1 MQRLCYVFI
10 LQYTR
15 SGCSSSTNKSKQSV
29 FIDTTDVSL
38 KMQLSAVYSETR
50 GMPAVESNHAQ
61 HVLSSLNQQRAVGR
75 FCDAVLNVGGGVVYL
90 AHRNILACFSEL
102 FQQSNMP
109 TAPCMEFCLQEC
121 PSDGLELLLN
131 FVYTGEL
138 KLDPDNLD
146 KVQNAAASLCVPE
159 ALALCQQ
166 FKETSVDPVPLKRKR
181 GRPRKST
188 SDTTLPCSVKEENLL
203 AITKDESSFDAAKAN
218 FSMATT
224 TTTTTTRSGRVVK
237 GPRRLVT
244 DESPTTDFT
253 APEKA
258 SKRAPLIPMERESG
272 DDVVE
277 NQNPD
282 QPTVEPEVTDLQIDV
297 NDNGVSQG
305 IEEVEEDDDV
315 GDFEGITEDTDE
327 EYVPIAEPS
336 SLAPSTS
343 TARKRKAQSKTDENE
358 NGEALEED
366 SKKDSVQCPI
376 CDKSFKS
383 KYYLK
388 VHNRRHTGERPFGC
402 LKCGKRYF
410 RKENLL
416 IHEIRDCARVQTYTC
431 LTCSS
436 TFNGKEELRLHVISH
451 TGDMPHK
458 CSTCQEQFMYK
469 KNLTIHMMKAH
480 GYPKP
485 HACPQCPKTFLTRT
499 ELRVHEAAK
508 HRGEKPF
515 VCEECG
521 HRASSRNGLQMHIKA
536 IHRNERPFVCNLCGH
551 AFSQKNNLN
560 MHLRIHSGE
569 RPYQCHLCGKTFRT
583 QASLDKHNRTHTGE
597 RPFSCDVCEQRF
609 TEKGALVRHKA
620 SKHEEGRPHCCHI
633 CGKTFKAREQL
644 RVHLRRH
651 KGMRK
656 FECIDCGYKFTRQAH
671 LRRHIQ
677 IHKRTENYNPRQ
689 RKLRN
694 VIVPDVDGNP
704 GENEAAEASLIAE
717 ETDYA
722 PETADVQESTNPEPD
737 SATGLSSGCI
747 VRVVIESSD
756 AVTEEVV
763 SNQSLGHVEA
773 VESFSVPE
781 GLQQT
786 QLVTEAYESAMDMD
800 GIVENISESKT

>member
-1 MQRLCYVFI
+1 M
-10 LQYTR
+10 
-15 SGCSSSTNKSKQSV
+15 
-29 FIDTTDVSL
+29 
-38 KMQLSAVYSETR
+38 A
-50 GMPAVESNHAQ
+50 AAESNHAQ
-61 HVLSSLNQQRAVGR
+61 RVLSSLNQQRAVGR

-102 FQQSNMP
+102 FQQSNVP
-109 TAPCMEFCLQEC
+109 SAPCMEFCLQEC
-121 PSDGLELLLN
+121 TNDGLELLLN

-146 KVQNAAASLCVPE
+146 KVQHAAASLGVPE

-166 FKETSVDPVPLKRKR
+166 FKVTSEDPVPLKRKR

-188 SDTTLPCSVKEENLL
+188 SETNPLCSVKQENSLTV
-203 AITKDESSFDAAKAN
+203 AQDESSFNAATDHL
-218 FSMATT
+218 ST

-237 GPRRLVT
+237 GPRRLVP
-244 DESPTTDFT
+244 DESPTADSA

-258 SKRAPLIPMERESG
+258 SKRPLPVLLESESG
-272 DDVVE
+272 DVVVE

-282 QPTVEPEVTDLQIDV
+282 QPPGESQVTELQIDASG
-297 NDNGVSQG
+297 NGVGQV
-305 IEEVEEDDDV
+305 IEEMEEEEEDDV
-315 GDFEGITEDTDE
+315 GDFQDVTEDTDE
-327 EYVPIAEPS
+327 EYVPAAEPS

-343 TARKRKAQSKTDENE
+343 AARRRKAQSKTDKNE
-358 NGEALEED
+358 NGEAADED
-366 SKKDSVQCPI
+366 SKKDSVQCPL

-436 TFNGKEELRLHVISH
+436 TFSGKEELRLHVVSH

-458 CSTCQEQFMYK
+458 CSTCPEQFMYK
-469 KNLTIHMMKAH
+469 KNLTIHMMKVH

-583 QASLDKHNRTHTGE
+583 QVFSTPASLDKHNRTHTGE
-597 RPFSCDVCEQRF
+597 RPFGCDVSASSASR
-609 TEKGALVRHKA
+609 RKA
-620 SKHEEGRPHCCHI
+620 PSSATRP
-633 CGKTFKAREQL
+633 AS
-644 RVHLRRH
+644 
-651 KGMRK
+651 MRK
-656 FECIDCGYKFTRQAH
+656 AVRTAATSVAKPSKAH

-694 VIVPDVDGNP
+694 VIVQDVEGSP
-704 GENEAAEASLIAE
+704 GEATEEATEASLIAE
-717 ETDYA
+717 ETDYV
-722 PETADVQESTNPEPD
+722 PEAADVQEPANPEGDP
-737 SATGLSSGCI
+737 AAAGLGSSCI
-747 VRVVIESSD
+747 VRVVIESGD
-756 AVTEEVV
+756 AVMEEVV
-763 SNQSLGHVEA
+763 SNQNLGHVEA
-773 VESFSVPE
+773 AEGFSVPE

-786 QLVTEAYESAMDMD
+786 QLVTQAYQSTMDME
-800 GIVENISESKT
+800 GIRMTQ

>member
-1 MQRLCYVFI
+1 
-10 LQYTR
+10 
-15 SGCSSSTNKSKQSV
+15 
-29 FIDTTDVSL
+29 
-38 KMQLSAVYSETR
+38 
-50 GMPAVESNHAQ
+50 MPAAESSHAQ
-61 HVLSSLNQQRAVGR
+61 RVLSSLNQQRAAGR

-109 TAPCMEFCLQEC
+109 TASCMEFCLQEC

-131 FVYTGEL
+131 FIYTGDL

-146 KVQNAAASLCVPE
+146 KVQHAAATMCVPE
-159 ALALCQQ
+159 ALTLCQQ
-166 FKETSVDPVPLKRKR
+166 FKESSVDPSPLKRKR

-188 SDTTLPCSVKEENLL
+188 SDTAPHCSVKEENLFT
-203 AITKDESSFDAAKAN
+203 ATKDESSFDNATANLSTAA
-218 FSMATT
+218 T

-244 DESPTTDFT
+244 DESPNTDFT

-258 SKRAPLIPMERESG
+258 SKKTPLIPTETERGDLCLESR
-272 DDVVE
+272 
-277 NQNPD
+277 NPD
-282 QPTVEPEVTDLQIDV
+282 QPTGETETSNSQTDT
-297 NDNGVSQG
+297 NDNGVNQVT
-305 IEEVEEDDDV
+305 EEAEDEEDV
-315 GDFEGITEDTDE
+315 EDFEGITEDTDE
-327 EYVPIAEPS
+327 EYVPVDEPS
-336 SLAPSTS
+336 SSAPSTS
-343 TARKRKAQSKTDENE
+343 TARKRKTQSKTDKNE
-358 NGEALEED
+358 NGEAVEED

-410 RKENLL
+410 RKENLVL
-416 IHEIRDCARVQTYTC
+416 HEIRDCAKVQTYTC
-431 LTCSS
+431 VTCSS
-436 TFNGKEELRLHVISH
+436 TFNGKEELRLHVVSH
-451 TGDMPHK
+451 TGNMPHK
-458 CSTCQEQFMYK
+458 CSTCPEQFMYK
-469 KNLTIHMMKAH
+469 KNLTIHMMKVH

-536 IHRNERPFVCNLCGH
+536 IHRNERPFVCNMCGH

-583 QASLDKHNRTHTGE
+583 QASLDKHHRTHTGE

-651 KGMRK
+651 QGMRK

-671 LRRHIQ
+671 LRRHVQ

-694 VIVPDVDGNP
+694 VIVQDVDGSP
-704 GENEAAEASLIAE
+704 GENEATNEVEDSLISE
-717 ETDYA
+717 ETDYV
-722 PETADVQESTNPEPD
+722 PQTADVQETTNTDST
-737 SATGLSSGCI
+737 TGLTSSCV
-747 VRVVIESSD
+747 VRVVIGSSD
-756 AVTEEVV
+756 AVMEEVV
-763 SNQSLGHVEA
+763 SNQNLGHVEA

-781 GLQQT
+781 VLQQT
-786 QLVTEAYESAMDMD
+786 QLVTEAYESTMDMKEM
-800 GIVENISESKT
+800 VENISESKT

>member
-1 MQRLCYVFI
+1 
-10 LQYTR
+10 
-15 SGCSSSTNKSKQSV
+15 
-29 FIDTTDVSL
+29 
-38 KMQLSAVYSETR
+38 
-50 GMPAVESNHAQ
+50 MPAAESSHAQ
-61 HVLSSLNQQRAVGR
+61 RVLSSLNQQRAAGR

-102 FQQSNMP
+102 LQQSNMP
-109 TAPCMEFCLQEC
+109 TASCMEFCLQEC
-121 PSDGLELLLN
+121 PNDGLELLLN
-131 FVYTGEL
+131 FIYTGDL
-138 KLDPDNLD
+138 KLDPNNLD
-146 KVQNAAASLCVPE
+146 KVQHAAASLCVPE
-159 ALALCQQ
+159 ALTLCQQ
-166 FKETSVDPVPLKRKR
+166 FKESSVDPSPLKRKR

-188 SDTTLPCSVKEENLL
+188 SDTAPHCSVKEENLFT
-203 AITKDESSFDAAKAN
+203 ATKDESSFDNATANLSTAA
-218 FSMATT
+218 T

-244 DESPTTDFT
+244 DESPNTDVT

-258 SKRAPLIPMERESG
+258 SKKTPLIPTETERG
-272 DDVVE
+272 DLCLE

-282 QPTVEPEVTDLQIDV
+282 QPTGETEISNSQTDI
-297 NDNGVSQG
+297 NDNGVYQVT
-305 IEEVEEDDDV
+305 EEAEDEEDV

-327 EYVPIAEPS
+327 EYVPVDEPS
-336 SLAPSTS
+336 SSAPSTS
-343 TARKRKAQSKTDENE
+343 TARKRKTQSKTDKNE
-358 NGEALEED
+358 NGEAVEED
-366 SKKDSVQCPI
+366 SKKESVQCPI

-410 RKENLL
+410 RKENLVL
-416 IHEIRDCARVQTYTC
+416 HEIRDCAKVQTYTC
-431 LTCSS
+431 VTCSS
-436 TFNGKEELRLHVISH
+436 TFNGKEELRLHVVSH
-451 TGDMPHK
+451 TGNMPHK
-458 CSTCQEQFMYK
+458 CSTCPEQFMYK
-469 KNLTIHMMKAH
+469 KNLTIHMMKVH

-536 IHRNERPFVCNLCGH
+536 IHRNERPFVCNMCGH

-583 QASLDKHNRTHTGE
+583 QASLDKHHRTHTGE

-671 LRRHIQ
+671 LRRHVQ

-694 VIVPDVDGNP
+694 VIVQDVDGSP
-704 GENEAAEASLIAE
+704 GENEATNEVEDSLISE
-717 ETDYA
+717 ETDYV
-722 PETADVQESTNPEPD
+722 PQTADVQETPNTDST
-737 SATGLSSGCI
+737 TGLTSSCV
-747 VRVVIESSD
+747 VRVVIGSSD
-756 AVTEEVV
+756 TVMEEVV
-763 SNQSLGHVEA
+763 SNQNLGHVEA

-781 GLQQT
+781 VLQQT
-786 QLVTEAYESAMDMD
+786 ELVTEAYESTMDMKEM
-800 GIVENISESKT
+800 VENISESKT

>member
-1 MQRLCYVFI
+1 M
-10 LQYTR
+10 
-15 SGCSSSTNKSKQSV
+15 
-29 FIDTTDVSL
+29 
-38 KMQLSAVYSETR
+38 
-50 GMPAVESNHAQ
+50 MPAAESNHAQ
-61 HVLSSLNQQRAVGR
+61 RVLSSLNQQRAVGR

-90 AHRNILACFSEL
+90 AHRGVLACFSEL
-102 FQQSNMP
+102 FQQPNEP
-109 TAPCMEFCLQEC
+109 KEFFLEEC

-138 KLDPDNLD
+138 KLDPENLD
-146 KVQNAAASLCVPE
+146 KVQHAATSLCVPE
-159 ALALCQQ
+159 ALTLCQQ
-166 FKETSVDPVPLKRKR
+166 FKETFKRKR

-188 SDTTLPCSVKEENLL
+188 SATTPHCSVKEENLVTI
-203 AITKDESSFDAAKAN
+203 AKDEPSFDTALTH
-218 FSMATT
+218 FSMAA
-224 TTTTTTRSGRVVK
+224 TTTTRSGRVVK

-244 DESPTTDFT
+244 DESPNTDLT
-253 APEKA
+253 VPEKA
-258 SKRAPLIPMERESG
+258 GKKAPLIPTERES
-272 DDVVE
+272 DEDVVVE
-277 NQNPD
+277 NPNPD
-282 QPTVEPEVTDLQIDV
+282 QPTGENEITDLQVDI
-297 NDNGVSQG
+297 NENGVSQA
-305 IEEVEEDDDV
+305 IEEEEEEDDV
-315 GDFEGITEDTDE
+315 GDLGGMTEEDTDE
-327 EYVPIAEPS
+327 EYVPVEEPS
-336 SLAPSTS
+336 SLSPSTS
-343 TARKRKAQSKTDENE
+343 TARRRKAQSTTDGKE
-358 NGEALEED
+358 NGEAVEED
-366 SKKDSVQCPI
+366 SKKDSVKCPS

-416 IHEIRDCARVQTYTC
+416 LHEIRDCAKVQTYTC
-431 LTCSS
+431 VTCSS
-436 TFNGKEELRLHVISH
+436 TFKGKEELRLHVISH
-451 TGDMPHK
+451 TGNMPHK
-458 CSTCQEQFMYK
+458 CSTCPEQFMHK
-469 KNLTIHMMKAH
+469 KNLTIHMMKVH

-583 QASLDKHNRTHTGE
+583 QASLDKHHRTHTGE
-597 RPFSCDVCEQRF
+597 RPFGCDVCEQRF

-620 SKHEEGRPHCCHI
+620 SKHEEGRPHSCHI

-677 IHKRTENYNPRQ
+677 IHKRTENYNPRM

-694 VIVPDVDGNP
+694 VIVQVVDISP
-704 GENEAAEASLIAE
+704 GENGGMKEVEEPLVAED
-717 ETDYA
+717 TYYV
-722 PETADVQESTNPEPD
+722 PESADVQDSDTDPEAD
-737 SATGLSSGCI
+737 SGTGLGSSCTVSG
-747 VRVVIESSD
+747 VTKSSD
-756 AVTEEVV
+756 AVIEVVV
-763 SNQSLGHVEA
+763 SNQNPGYVEA
-773 VESFSVPE
+773 AEESFS
-781 GLQQT
+781 
-786 QLVTEAYESAMDMD
+786 EAYESTMVME
-800 GIVENISESKT
+800 GMVGNLSQSKT

>member
-1 MQRLCYVFI
+1 
-10 LQYTR
+10 
-15 SGCSSSTNKSKQSV
+15 
-29 FIDTTDVSL
+29 
-38 KMQLSAVYSETR
+38 MQLSAVYGEAR
-50 GMPAVESNHAQ
+50 GMPAAESNHAQ
-61 HVLSSLNQQRAVGR
+61 RVLSSLNQQRAVGR
-75 FCDAVLNVGGGVVYL
+75 FCDAALNVGGGVVYL

-102 FQQSNMP
+102 FQQSSMP
-109 TAPCMEFCLQEC
+109 ASPCMEFCLQEC
-121 PSDGLELLLN
+121 PNDGLELLLN

-138 KLDPDNLD
+138 KLDPDNLE

-166 FKETSVDPVPLKRKR
+166 FKETSVDPVPFKRKR
-181 GRPRKST
+181 GRPRKSVA
-188 SDTTLPCSVKEENLL
+188 DTTPQCSVKEENLPTV
-203 AITKDESSFDAAKAN
+203 TKDESSVDADAA
-218 FSMATT
+218 SISS
-224 TTTTTTRSGRVVK
+224 TTTTTRSGRVVK

-244 DESPTTDFT
+244 DESPTTDFIAT
-253 APEKA
+253 EVA
-258 SKRAPLIPMERESG
+258 SKRPPNVPADKESG
-272 DDVVE
+272 DVVVE

-282 QPTVEPEVTDLQIDV
+282 QPAGETEMTELQIDI
-297 NDNGVSQG
+297 NDNGFSQV
-305 IEEVEEDDDV
+305 IEEAEEDEDV
-315 GDFEGITEDTDE
+315 GDFEGITEGSDE
-327 EYVPIAEPS
+327 EYVPVAEPTS
-336 SLAPSTS
+336 SAPSTS
-343 TARKRKAQSKTDENE
+343 TARKRKAQSKREKTEKTE
-358 NGEALEED
+358 NGEAMEED

-431 LTCSS
+431 VTCSS
-436 TFNGKEELRLHVISH
+436 TFNGKEQLRLHVVSH

-458 CSTCQEQFMYK
+458 CSSCPEQFLYK
-469 KNLTIHMMKAH
+469 KNLTIHMMKIH

-569 RPYQCHLCGKTFRT
+569 KPYQCHLCGKTFRT
-583 QASLDKHNRTHTGE
+583 QASLDKHHRTHTGE

-609 TEKGALVRHKA
+609 TEKGALARHKA

-633 CGKTFKAREQL
+633 CSKTFKAREQL

-694 VIVPDVDGNP
+694 VVVQDVEGSS
-704 GENEAAEASLIAE
+704 GENEATKTVGASLMTE
-717 ETDYA
+717 QTVYA
-722 PETADVQESTNPEPD
+722 PDARDIQEPTNPETH
-737 SATGLSSGCI
+737 SSTGLGSSCI
-747 VRVVIESSD
+747 VRVVIESSNS
-756 AVTEEVV
+756 VMEEVV
-763 SNQSLGHVEA
+763 SNQNLGHVEA
-773 VESFSVPE
+773 GESFSVPE
-781 GLQQT
+781 VLQQT
-786 QLVTEAYESAMDMD
+786 QLVTEAYESTVDME
-800 GIVENISESKT
+800 GIVENTSERKT

>member
-1 MQRLCYVFI
+1 
-10 LQYTR
+10 
-15 SGCSSSTNKSKQSV
+15 
-29 FIDTTDVSL
+29 
-38 KMQLSAVYSETR
+38 MQLTADFSETR
-50 GMPAVESNHAQ
+50 EMPAAESKHAQ
-61 HVLSSLNQQRAVGR
+61 RVLSSLNQQRAVGR

-90 AHRNILACFSEL
+90 AHRNILSCFSEL

-121 PSDGLELLLN
+121 PNDGLELLLN

-138 KLDPDNLD
+138 KLDPDNLE
-146 KVQNAAASLCVPE
+146 KVQHAAVSLCVPE

-166 FKETSVDPVPLKRKR
+166 FKETSVDPAPLKRKR
-181 GRPRKST
+181 GRPRKS
-188 SDTTLPCSVKEENLL
+188 DTTTHCSVKEENSLI
-203 AITKDESSFDAAKAN
+203 ATKDESSFDTAAAN
-218 FSMATT
+218 LSMASATT

-244 DESPTTDFT
+244 DENPSTDFT
-253 APEKA
+253 ASENS
-258 SKRAPLIPMERESG
+258 SKKTPIITTETESG
-272 DDVVE
+272 DAVVE
-277 NQNPD
+277 NRNPV
-282 QPTVEPEVTDLQIDV
+282 QQTGETEVTNLQISV
-297 NDNGVSQG
+297 NDNGVNQVM
-305 IEEVEEDDDV
+305 EEVEEEEDDV

-327 EYVPIAEPS
+327 EYVPVEEPS
-336 SLAPSTS
+336 LLSPSTS
-343 TARKRKAQSKTDENE
+343 TARKRKAPSKTDKNE
-358 NGEALEED
+358 NGEAVEED

-416 IHEIRDCARVQTYTC
+416 LHEIRDCAKVQTYTC
-431 LTCSS
+431 VTCSS
-436 TFNGKEELRLHVISH
+436 TFNGKDELRLHVVSH
-451 TGDMPHK
+451 TGNMPHK
-458 CSTCQEQFMYK
+458 CSTCPEQFMHK
-469 KNLTIHMMKAH
+469 KNLTIHMMKVH

-583 QASLDKHNRTHTGE
+583 QASLDKHHRTHTGE

-677 IHKRTENYNPRQ
+677 IHKRTENYSPRQ

-694 VIVPDVDGNP
+694 VIVQEVDGSP
-704 GENEAAEASLIAE
+704 GENQAMKEMEDSLIAE
-717 ETDYA
+717 GTDYVPVA
-722 PETADVQESTNPEPD
+722 ADIQESTNLEPD
-737 SATGLSSGCI
+737 SGTGLSSSCI
-747 VRVVIESSD
+747 VRVVIESSN
-756 AVTEEVV
+756 AVMEEVV
-763 SNQSLGHVEA
+763 SNQNLARVEA
-773 VESFSVPE
+773 AETFSVPE
-781 GLQQT
+781 VLQQT
-786 QLVTEAYESAMDMD
+786 QLVTEAYGSTMDME
-800 GIVENISESKT
+800 GMVENMSESKT

>member
-1 MQRLCYVFI
+1 M
-10 LQYTR
+10 
-15 SGCSSSTNKSKQSV
+15 NEA
-29 FIDTTDVSL
+29 
-38 KMQLSAVYSETR
+38 AVNSEAG
-50 GMPAVESNHAQ
+50 GMPAAESHHAQ
-61 HVLSSLNQQRAVGR
+61 QVLSSLNQQRALGR
-75 FCDAVLNVGGGVVYL
+75 FCDAALNVGGGLVYL
-90 AHRNILACFSEL
+90 AHRNILACFSDL

-109 TAPCMEFCLQEC
+109 ASPCMEIFLQEC
-121 PSDGLELLLN
+121 PNDGLELLLN

-138 KLDPDNLD
+138 RLDPDNLD
-146 KVQNAAASLCVPE
+146 KVQHAAASLCVPA
-159 ALALCQQ
+159 ALQLCEQ
-166 FKETSVDPVPLKRKR
+166 FKETSVDPAPLKRRR
-181 GRPRKST
+181 GRPRKTT
-188 SDTTLPCSVKEENLL
+188 SDATPHCSVKDENVVLVVV
-203 AITKDESSFDAAKAN
+203 TKDDSGFDTDA
-218 FSMATT
+218 ATT
-224 TTTTTTRSGRVVK
+224 TTAAAATTTTRSGRVVK
-237 GPRRLVT
+237 GPKRLVT
-244 DESPTTDFT
+244 DEIPTTDFIAT
-253 APEKA
+253 EILSTKAPNVPAEK
-258 SKRAPLIPMERESG
+258 ESS
-272 DDVVE
+272 DVG

-282 QPTVEPEVTDLQIDV
+282 QPSVEAETTELQIDI
-297 NDNGVSQG
+297 NDNGVNQVT
-305 IEEVEEDDDV
+305 EEAEEDDDV
-315 GDFEGITEDTDE
+315 GEFEGITEGSDE
-327 EYVPIAEPS
+327 EYVPVAEPTPSAS
-336 SLAPSTS
+336 SAT
-343 TARKRKAQSKTDENE
+343 TARRRRAQKKTAKAE
-358 NGEALEED
+358 NGEAVEED

-431 LTCSS
+431 LTCSA
-436 TFNGKEELRLHVISH
+436 TFKGKEQLRLHNVSH
-451 TGDMPHK
+451 TGEMPHK
-458 CSTCQEQFMYK
+458 CSLCAEQFMYK
-469 KNLTIHMMKAH
+469 KNLTIHMMKVH

-536 IHRNERPFVCNLCGH
+536 IHRNERPFVCTLCGH

-569 RPYQCHLCGKTFRT
+569 KPFQCHLCGKTFRT
-583 QASLDKHNRTHTGE
+583 QASLDKHHRTHTGE
-597 RPFSCDVCEQRF
+597 RPFGCDVCEQRF

-656 FECIDCGYKFTRQAH
+656 FECPDCGYKFTRQAH
-671 LRRHIQ
+671 LRRHVQ

-694 VIVPDVDGNP
+694 VIVQDVDGSS
-704 GENEAAEASLIAE
+704 GENESTKTAGVSLTTE
-717 ETDYA
+717 PTDYS
-722 PETADVQESTNPEPD
+722 PDTGDLQETTNPESD
-737 SATGLSSGCI
+737 SSPAGAGLASSCI
-747 VRVVIESSD
+747 MRVVIESSD
-756 AVTEEVV
+756 PAMEEVV
-763 SNQSLGHVEA
+763 SDRNLRQVEA
-773 VESFSVPE
+773 AESFSVP
-781 GLQQT
+781 GVLQPT
-786 QLVTEAYESAMDMD
+786 QLVTEVYESTVDME
-800 GIVENISESKT
+800 GLVEDITESKT

>member
-1 MQRLCYVFI
+1 
-10 LQYTR
+10 
-15 SGCSSSTNKSKQSV
+15 
-29 FIDTTDVSL
+29 
-38 KMQLSAVYSETR
+38 
-50 GMPAVESNHAQ
+50 MPAAESNHAQ
-61 HVLSSLNQQRAVGR
+61 RVLSSLNQQRAVGR

-109 TAPCMEFCLQEC
+109 TSPCMEFCLQEC
-121 PSDGLELLLN
+121 PNDGLELLLN

-138 KLDPDNLD
+138 KLNPDNLD
-146 KVQNAAASLCVPE
+146 KVQQAAASLCVPE

-166 FKETSVDPVPLKRKR
+166 FKETSVDPVPFKRKR
-181 GRPRKST
+181 GRPRKSA
-188 SDTTLPCSVKEENLL
+188 SDTTSQCSVKEENLP
-203 AITKDESSFDAAKAN
+203 TEDE
-218 FSMATT
+218 
-224 TTTTTTRSGRVVK
+224 
-237 GPRRLVT
+237 
-244 DESPTTDFT
+244 
-253 APEKA
+253 
-258 SKRAPLIPMERESG
+258 
-272 DDVVE
+272 
-277 NQNPD
+277 
-282 QPTVEPEVTDLQIDV
+282 
-297 NDNGVSQG
+297 
-305 IEEVEEDDDV
+305 DV
-315 GDFEGITEDTDE
+315 GDFEGITEGSDE
-327 EYVPIAEPS
+327 EYVPIAEATS
-336 SLAPSTS
+336 SAPSTS
-343 TARKRKAQSKTDENE
+343 TARKRKAQSKTEKTE
-358 NGEALEED
+358 NGEAVEED

-431 LTCSS
+431 VTCSS
-436 TFNGKEELRLHVISH
+436 TFSGKEQLRLHVVSH

-458 CSTCQEQFMYK
+458 CSSCPEQFLYK
-469 KNLTIHMMKAH
+469 KNLTIHMMKIH

-569 RPYQCHLCGKTFRT
+569 KPYQCHLCGKTFRT
-583 QASLDKHNRTHTGE
+583 QASLDKHHRTHTGE

-694 VIVPDVDGNP
+694 VVVQDIFVIIKLQAPTQVTSI
-704 GENEAAEASLIAE
+704 EAL
-717 ETDYA
+717 
-722 PETADVQESTNPEPD
+722 
-737 SATGLSSGCI
+737 
-747 VRVVIESSD
+747 
-756 AVTEEVV
+756 
-763 SNQSLGHVEA
+763 
-773 VESFSVPE
+773 F
-781 GLQQT
+781 T
-786 QLVTEAYESAMDMD
+786 QLPLEPQHAC
-800 GIVENISESKT
+800 KHLL

>member
-1 MQRLCYVFI
+1 
-10 LQYTR
+10 
-15 SGCSSSTNKSKQSV
+15 
-29 FIDTTDVSL
+29 
-38 KMQLSAVYSETR
+38 MQLSAYSEGR
-50 GMPAVESNHAQ
+50 GMPAAESSHAQ
-61 HVLSSLNQQRAVGR
+61 RVLSSLNQQRAAGR

-102 FQQSNMP
+102 LQQSNMP
-109 TAPCMEFCLQEC
+109 TASCMEFCLQEC
-121 PSDGLELLLN
+121 PNDGLELLLN
-131 FVYTGEL
+131 FIYTGDL
-138 KLDPDNLD
+138 KLDPNNLD
-146 KVQNAAASLCVPE
+146 KVQHAAASLCVPE
-159 ALALCQQ
+159 ALTLCQQ
-166 FKETSVDPVPLKRKR
+166 FKESSVDPSPLKRKR

-188 SDTTLPCSVKEENLL
+188 SDTAPHCSVKEENLFT
-203 AITKDESSFDAAKAN
+203 ATKDESSFDNATANLSTAA
-218 FSMATT
+218 T

-244 DESPTTDFT
+244 DESPNTDVT

-258 SKRAPLIPMERESG
+258 SKKTPLIPTETERG
-272 DDVVE
+272 DLCLE

-282 QPTVEPEVTDLQIDV
+282 QPTGETEISNSQTDI
-297 NDNGVSQG
+297 NDNGVYQVT
-305 IEEVEEDDDV
+305 EEAEDEEDV

-327 EYVPIAEPS
+327 EYVPVDEPS
-336 SLAPSTS
+336 SSAPSTS
-343 TARKRKAQSKTDENE
+343 TARKRKTQSKTDKNE
-358 NGEALEED
+358 NGEAVEED
-366 SKKDSVQCPI
+366 SKKESVQCPI

-410 RKENLL
+410 RKENLVL
-416 IHEIRDCARVQTYTC
+416 HEIRDCAKVQTYTC
-431 LTCSS
+431 VTCSS
-436 TFNGKEELRLHVISH
+436 TFNGKEELRLHVVSH
-451 TGDMPHK
+451 TGNMPHK
-458 CSTCQEQFMYK
+458 CSTCPEQFMYK
-469 KNLTIHMMKAH
+469 KNLTIHMMKVH

-536 IHRNERPFVCNLCGH
+536 IHRNERPFVCNMCGH

-583 QASLDKHNRTHTGE
+583 QASLDKHHRTHTGE

-671 LRRHIQ
+671 LRRHVQ

-694 VIVPDVDGNP
+694 VIVQDVDGSP
-704 GENEAAEASLIAE
+704 GENEATNEVEDSLISE
-717 ETDYA
+717 ETDYV
-722 PETADVQESTNPEPD
+722 PQTADVQETPNTDST
-737 SATGLSSGCI
+737 TGLTSSCV
-747 VRVVIESSD
+747 VRVVIGSSD
-756 AVTEEVV
+756 TVMEEVV
-763 SNQSLGHVEA
+763 SNQNLGHVEA

-781 GLQQT
+781 VLQQT
-786 QLVTEAYESAMDMD
+786 ELVTEAYESTMDMKEM
-800 GIVENISESKT
+800 VENISESKT

>member
-1 MQRLCYVFI
+1 
-10 LQYTR
+10 
-15 SGCSSSTNKSKQSV
+15 
-29 FIDTTDVSL
+29 
-38 KMQLSAVYSETR
+38 MQLSAAVSSEAR
-50 GMPAVESNHAQ
+50 GMPAAESNHAQ
-61 HVLSSLNQQRAVGR
+61 RVLSSLNQQRAVGR

-109 TAPCMEFCLQEC
+109 TSPCMEFCLQEC
-121 PSDGLELLLN
+121 PNDGLELLLN

-138 KLDPDNLD
+138 KLNPDNLD
-146 KVQNAAASLCVPE
+146 KVQRAAASLCVPE

-166 FKETSVDPVPLKRKR
+166 FKETSVDPVPFKRKR
-181 GRPRKST
+181 GRPRKSASDKT
-188 SDTTLPCSVKEENLL
+188 SQCSVKEENLPTV
-203 AITKDESSFDAAKAN
+203 TKDESSIDTDTA
-218 FSMATT
+218 SLSS
-224 TTTTTTRSGRVVK
+224 TTTTTRSGRVVK

-244 DESPTTDFT
+244 DESSNTDFT
-253 APEKA
+253 ATETA
-258 SKRAPLIPMERESG
+258 SKRAPNIPVEKESG
-272 DDVVE
+272 DVVVE

-282 QPTVEPEVTDLQIDV
+282 QPAGETEMTDLQIDI
-297 NDNGVSQG
+297 NDNGVSRV
-305 IEEVEEDDDV
+305 IEEAEEDEDV
-315 GDFEGITEDTDE
+315 GDFEGITEGSDE
-327 EYVPIAEPS
+327 EYVPIAEATS
-336 SLAPSTS
+336 SAPSTS
-343 TARKRKAQSKTDENE
+343 TARKRKAQSKTEKTE
-358 NGEALEED
+358 NGEAVEED

-431 LTCSS
+431 VTCSS
-436 TFNGKEELRLHVISH
+436 TFSGKEQLRLHVVSH

-458 CSTCQEQFMYK
+458 CSSCPEQFLYK
-469 KNLTIHMMKAH
+469 KNLTIHMMKIH

-569 RPYQCHLCGKTFRT
+569 KPYQCHLCGKTFRT
-583 QASLDKHNRTHTGE
+583 QASLDKHHRTHTGE

-694 VIVPDVDGNP
+694 VVVQDVEGSS
-704 GENEAAEASLIAE
+704 GENEATKTVGASLMTE
-717 ETDYA
+717 QTDYA
-722 PETADVQESTNPEPD
+722 PDTGNIQEPTNPDTD
-737 SATGLSSGCI
+737 SSTALGPSCI

-756 AVTEEVV
+756 PVMEEVV
-763 SNQSLGHVEA
+763 SNQNLGPVEA
-773 VESFSVPE
+773 AESFSVPE
-781 GLQQT
+781 VLQQT
-786 QLVTEAYESAMDMD
+786 QLVTEAYESTMDME
-800 GIVENISESKT
+800 GIVQNISERKT

>member
-1 MQRLCYVFI
+1 
-10 LQYTR
+10 
-15 SGCSSSTNKSKQSV
+15 
-29 FIDTTDVSL
+29 
-38 KMQLSAVYSETR
+38 
-50 GMPAVESNHAQ
+50 MPAPESDHAQ
-61 HVLSSLNQQRAVGR
+61 RVLSSLNQQRAVGR

-109 TAPCMEFCLQEC
+109 AAPCMEFCLQEC
-121 PSDGLELLLN
+121 PNDGLELLLN

-138 KLDPDNLD
+138 KLNPDNLE
-146 KVQNAAASLCVPE
+146 KVQHAASSLCVPE
-159 ALALCQQ
+159 ALALCERY
-166 FKETSVDPVPLKRKR
+166 KETSVAAAPLKRKR
-181 GRPRKST
+181 GRPRKSK
-188 SDTTLPCSVKEENLL
+188 SDTNPPCSVTDQTLL
-203 AITKDESSFDAAKAN
+203 TVKKQESIVDSVTHN
-218 FSMATT
+218 FSMAATT
-224 TTTTTTRSGRVVK
+224 TATTSATTTTRSGRVVK

-244 DESPTTDFT
+244 DETPPTDFT
-253 APEKA
+253 ATEKA
-258 SKRAPLIPMERESG
+258 NKKAPLIPAEKESS

-282 QPTVEPEVTDLQIDV
+282 QPTEINELQIDI
-297 NDNGVSQG
+297 NDKGVSRV
-305 IEEVEEDDDV
+305 IEEADEDDD
-315 GDFEGITEDTDE
+315 GGFEGITEDSDE
-327 EYVPIAEPS
+327 EYVPVNEPS

-343 TARKRKAQSKTDENE
+343 TARRRKSQIKLDKNG
-358 NGEALEED
+358 NGEVAEED

-376 CDKSFKS
+376 CHKSFKS

-416 IHEIRDCARVQTYTC
+416 IHEFRNCATAQIYPC
-431 LTCSS
+431 PTCSS
-436 TFNGKEELRLHVISH
+436 TFNGKEELRVHIISH
-451 TGDMPHK
+451 TGDMPYK
-458 CSTCQEQFMYK
+458 CSTCTEQFMYK
-469 KNLTIHMMKAH
+469 KNLTFHMMKIH
-480 GYPKP
+480 GHPKP
-485 HACPQCPKTFLTRT
+485 HACSQCPKTFLTRT

-560 MHLRIHSGE
+560 MHLRVHSGE

-583 QASLDKHNRTHTGE
+583 QASLDKHHRTHTGE

-633 CGKTFKAREQL
+633 CNKTFKAREQL

-671 LRRHIQ
+671 LRRHVQ

-694 VIVPDVDGNP
+694 VIVQDVEGS
-704 GENEAAEASLIAE
+704 ENEATKTVEASLIAD
-717 ETDYA
+717 ETGYVQH
-722 PETADVQESTNPEPD
+722 TATAVQQSTNPEPE
-737 SATGLSSGCI
+737 SASALNSSCI
-747 VRVVIESSD
+747 VRVVIGSSD
-756 AVTEEVV
+756 AAMEGVV
-763 SNQSLGHVEA
+763 SNQNLGHVQA
-773 VESFSVPE
+773 VHGFSVPAV
-781 GLQQT
+781 LQQT
-786 QLVTEAYESAMDMD
+786 QLVSEAYESTVDME
-800 GIVENISESKT
+800 GIVGNISESKT

>member
-1 MQRLCYVFI
+1 
-10 LQYTR
+10 
-15 SGCSSSTNKSKQSV
+15 
-29 FIDTTDVSL
+29 
-38 KMQLSAVYSETR
+38 MQLSADYSETT

-61 HVLSSLNQQRAVGR
+61 RVLSSLNQQRAVGR

-90 AHRNILACFSEL
+90 AHRSILACFSEM
-102 FQQSNMP
+102 FQQSNTP
-109 TAPCMEFCLQEC
+109 TATCMEFSLQEC
-121 PSDGLELLLN
+121 PKDGLELLLN

-138 KLDPDNLD
+138 KLDPDNLE
-146 KVQNAAASLCVPE
+146 KVQHAAASLCVPE
-159 ALALCQQ
+159 ALTLCQQ
-166 FKETSVDPVPLKRKR
+166 FKETSADPVPFKRKR

-188 SDTTLPCSVKEENLL
+188 SDTKPHCSVKEENLL
-203 AITKDESSFDAAKAN
+203 TITKDESSFDTATTA
-218 FSMATT
+218 FSMTAGA

-244 DESPTTDFT
+244 DESPQ
-253 APEKA
+253 
-258 SKRAPLIPMERESG
+258 SAPLLPTETESG
-272 DDVVE
+272 DVAVE
-277 NQNPD
+277 SRSSD
-282 QPTVEPEVTDLQIDV
+282 QPTGETEITDLQIDI
-297 NDNGVSQG
+297 NDNGVSQVM
-305 IEEVEEDDDV
+305 EEEEEEEEEDDDA

-327 EYVPIAEPS
+327 EYVPVEEPS

-343 TARKRKAQSKTDENE
+343 TTRKRKAQSKTDKSE
-358 NGEALEED
+358 NGEAVEED
-366 SKKDSVQCPI
+366 AKKDCVQCPI
-376 CDKSFKS
+376 CNKSFKS

-410 RKENLL
+410 RKENLSL
-416 IHEIRDCARVQTYTC
+416 HEIRDCAKVQTYSC
-431 LTCSS
+431 ATCSS
-436 TFNGKEELRLHVISH
+436 TFQGKEELRLHVVSH
-451 TGDMPHK
+451 TGNMPHK
-458 CSTCQEQFMYK
+458 CSSCPDQFMHK
-469 KNLTIHMMKAH
+469 KNLTIHMMKVH
-480 GYPKP
+480 GHPKP

-536 IHRNERPFVCNLCGH
+536 IHRNERPFVCSLCGH

-583 QASLDKHNRTHTGE
+583 QASLDKHHRTHTGE

-694 VIVPDVDGNP
+694 LIVQDVDGSP
-704 GENEAAEASLIAE
+704 GENEATKEAEDSLIAGE
-717 ETDYA
+717 NNYV
-722 PETADVQESTNPEPD
+722 PETADVQESTNPEQD
-737 SATGLSSGCI
+737 SGTGLNSSCI

-756 AVTEEVV
+756 AVLEEVV

-773 VESFSVPE
+773 AESFSVPE
-781 GLQQT
+781 VLQQT
-786 QLVTEAYESAMDMD
+786 QLHTEAFESTMD
-800 GIVENISESKT
+800 GGNG